1 MTLICVSSRMT
12 TPPSIWKE
20 GSLNGLLNLKMSVK
34 SSGSWSHQI
43 LTPVTLSPFTLKEPH
58 RWPIPV
64 IVVWI
69 ILVKITQS
77 VVVVKFLFEIFF
89 FYCTK
94 MLHHTETFITHQQ
107 HVTATR
113 AHNPDNCDPWWRPLR
128 HTYFFK
134 KNSTDVWLDV
144 KKTDFWRW
152 YIKPITDIH
161 GKKKPHQTLCGVCL
175 FCSLKTLHVGNYNI

>member
-1 MTLICVSSRMT
+1 MKRGVTEWFAESQNVSQIIWELESPDFNSCNAFTFYFEGATQMTNPGDCGLDYISEDNSISGGCKV
-12 TPPSIWKE
+12 SIWD
-20 GSLNGLLNLKMSVK
+20 L
-34 SSGSWSHQI
+34 
-43 LTPVTLSPFTLKEPH
+43 
-58 RWPIPV
+58 
-64 IVVWI
+64 
-69 ILVKITQS
+69 
-77 VVVVKFLFEIFF
+77 F